1 VLAAPIDAAGTLSTT
16 LVARHAGI
24 WRFAVHAVRVLVVD
38 DHEAFRRVA
47 AAVVEATDGF
57 VVAGSV
63 GTGEESLIAAAAV
76 HPDLVLMDVN
86 LPGLDGL
93 DATRRLRSA
102 ANPPVVILLST
113 YDEDDFG
120 AQAAESGAAAYI
132 AKSAFGTER
141 LAAVWA
147 SASMK

>member
-1 VLAAPIDAAGTLSTT
+1 VLAAPIDTAGTLSTT
-16 LVARHAGI
+16 LVPRHAGT

-38 DHEAFRRVA
+38 DHESFRRVA

-76 HPDLVLMDVN
+76 QPDLVLMDVN

-102 ANPPVVILLST
+102 ARPPVVILLST

-120 AQAAESGAAAYI
+120 ARATESGAAAYI

-141 LAAVWA
+141 LAAEWA
-147 SASMK
+147 SASTK

>member
-1 VLAAPIDAAGTLSTT
+1 
-16 LVARHAGI
+16 
-24 WRFAVHAVRVLVVD
+24 VD
-38 DHEAFRRVA
+38 DHESFRRVA
-47 AAVVEATDGF
+47 AAVVDATAGF

-63 GTGEESLIAAAAV
+63 ATGEESLVAAAAV
-76 HPDLVLMDVN
+76 EPDLVLMDIN
-86 LPGLDGL
+86 LPGMDGL
-93 DATRRLRSA
+93 EATRWLRSS

-120 AQAAESGAAAYI
+120 RARDCGAAAYV

-147 SASMK
+147 SASEA

>member
-1 VLAAPIDAAGTLSTT
+1 VS
-16 LVARHAGI
+16 
-24 WRFAVHAVRVLVVD
+24 AVRVLVVD
-38 DHEAFRRVA
+38 DHESFRRVA
-47 AAVVEATDGF
+47 AAVVEATAGF

-63 GTGEESLIAAAAV
+63 ATGEESLVAAAAV
-76 HPDLVLMDVN
+76 EPDLVLMDIN
-86 LPGLDGL
+86 LPGMDGL
-93 DATRRLRSA
+93 EATRWLRSS

-120 AQAAESGAAAYI
+120 RARDCGAAAYV

-147 SASMK
+147 SASEA